1 MVVLCLQL
9 NLGVRPRNKLAN
21 FATGAPMCKLA
32 ALLSLVGSL
41 AAAAVFS
48 KASAQQPRTGTALA
62 VTLPN
67 TRVHVLRSRINGQGY
82 LIQVAL
88 PGSYVNAKPGDT
100 TRFRVLYI
108 LDGVWVFPFFYSSGS
123 SLVESTNLILVGIA
137 AADSHS
143 TRRSYDYTPPLT
155 SADSAWV
162 DSAWGGFRGAPQG
175 GARQFLRVL
184 SKEIIPFIDSSY
196 RTSGDRGIEG
206 MSLGGLF
213 VAYAMLEE
221 PDLFRRYALIS
232 PSLWY
237 PFAPR
242 DKKLILDSQ
251 REFAKRHPTFPKT
264 VFISVGSEE
273 DPGMISVAQQFLSEL
288 CSSLSDG
295 NLKGL
300 DLATEIV
307 EGEGHA
313 SVAARLHVPRT
324 LYPAATA
331 LIKPRRPRMREC
343 P

>member
-1 MVVLCLQL
+1 MY
-9 NLGVRPRNKLAN
+9 KLAV
-21 FATGAPMCKLA
+21 AS
-32 ALLSLVGSL
+32 LSLFGSL
-41 AAAAVFS
+41 AASADLS
-48 KASAQQPRTGTALA
+48 KASAQQAQIGTAPA

-67 TRVHVLRSRINGQGY
+67 TRVHVLHSRVNGREY

-88 PGSYVNAKPGDT
+88 PRSYVNAKPGDT
-100 TRFRVLYI
+100 TRYPALYL
-108 LDGVWVFPFFYSSGS
+108 LDGQLDFPLLYAEMQFI
-123 SLVESTNLILVGIA
+123 SLVRPTNLILVGVA
-137 AADSHS
+137 AADSQFV
-143 TRRSYDYTPPLT
+143 RRNFDYTPPLT
-155 SADSAWV
+155 TADSAWV
-162 DSAWGGFRGAPQG
+162 DSAFGGFRGPPQG

-184 SKEIIPFIDSSY
+184 KEDVIPLIDGSY
-196 RTSGDRGIEG
+196 RTSGDRGIAG
-206 MSLGGLF
+206 GSLAGLF

-221 PDLFRRYALIS
+221 PDLFTRYAMIS

-237 PFAPR
+237 PFAAR
-242 DKKLILDSQ
+242 DKHLILDL
-251 REFAKRHPTFPKT
+251 EPGFAKRHPTFHKR

-273 DPGMISVAQQFLSEL
+273 DPGMISVAHRFLWEL

-324 LYPAATA
+324 LYPADTA
-331 LIKPRRPRMREC
+331 LIKLRRAVMREC